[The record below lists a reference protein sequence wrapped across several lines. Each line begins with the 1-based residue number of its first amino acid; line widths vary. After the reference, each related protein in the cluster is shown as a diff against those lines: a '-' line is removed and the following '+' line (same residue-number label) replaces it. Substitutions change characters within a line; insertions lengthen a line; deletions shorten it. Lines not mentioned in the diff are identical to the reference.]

1 VEKEAKMQT
10 SSRSWRPDVD
20 YEGEL
25 RKTDVSGWIRSEFRS
40 AEFGDKRLTDRLIQI
55 GDRLGSSPAESIPN
69 ACENWASTK
78 ATYRFCDNESVDPNE
93 IISAH
98 NRAQRSRV
106 QGNEEILVVSDTTE
120 LVFPRHPS
128 KEGLGDIGNSTTD
141 LEGVKVHSTI
151 GLDPQTRHM
160 TGVIDQ
166 QSLIEDQQA
175 STKHDT
181 NGNGE
186 PIELESEQKKWI
198 RGDKSACDWLPEE
211 VRPIFIHDRGA
222 DAFAFYREVR
232 DELDAGF
239 IVRANQNRCIQTP
252 SGTDGR
258 LMDWSE
264 DLPEQGRMT
273 IEIEQGRKRED
284 QKAELMV
291 KAGQCE
297 LLPPKND
304 PANSS
309 PVAVNVVRI
318 DELDREDDPIQWVL
332 LTTESVDEF
341 SDSQT
346 IIDFYRAR
354 WTIEDW
360 HKVLKTGC
368 RIEERQ
374 LETWERMEVLLS
386 VYSVIAWKVLALRE
400 PARGKSHYTPDVLLT
415 ETERSILET
424 KFPELTDSGLK
435 AYAIA
440 IAKIGGY
447 LDRSSDPPPGWETM
461 WKGLKKLRIWAEGYE
476 LHS

>member
-1 VEKEAKMQT
+1 MQT
-10 SSRSWRPDVD
+10 SSRSWRPAVDV
-20 YEGEL
+20 EGEL
-25 RKTDVSGWIRSEFRS
+25 RETDVSGWIRSEFRG

-55 GDRLGSSPAESIPN
+55 GDRLGSAPAESIPN
-69 ACENWASTK
+69 ACENWGSTK
-78 ATYRFCDNESVDPNE
+78 ATYRFCDNESVEPNE
-93 IISAH
+93 IIDAH
-98 NRAQRSRV
+98 NRAQQSRV
-106 QGNEEILVVSDTTE
+106 QEKDELLVVSDTTE

-141 LEGVKVHSTI
+141 LEGVKIHSTI
-151 GLDPQTRHM
+151 GLDPQTHHM

-175 STKHDT
+175 GTKHDA
-181 NGNGE
+181 NGKSD
-186 PIELESEQKKWI
+186 PIELKSEQKKWI
-198 RGDKSACDWLPEE
+198 RGDKQARDWLAED

-222 DAFAFYREVR
+222 DAFAFYREVS

-239 IVRANQNRCIQTP
+239 VIRANQNRCIQTP

-264 DLPEQGRMT
+264 GLPEQGRLT
-273 IEIEQGRKRED
+273 IEIEQGGGRE
-284 QKAELMV
+284 ARETELAV
-291 KAGQCE
+291 KAGECQ

-304 PANSS
+304 PAPSP

-346 IIDFYRAR
+346 VIDFYRAR

-400 PARGKSHYTPDVLLT
+400 LARGKSHYAPDMLLT

-424 KFPELTDSGLK
+424 KFPELTDKDAK

-440 IAKIGGY
+440 VAKIGGY

-461 WKGLKKLRIWAEGYE
+461 WKGLKKLQTLAEGYE
-476 LHS
+476 LNS